1 MGTGLRKFEQS
12 INNLLDL
19 NKTQKAIT
27 DIERQKIQKILYGDR
42 LDNPF
47 KEILKYGEH
56 MQEIEFD
63 EDQRMLYNFMFGN
76 KRLIIR
82 GLAGTGKTILAAKKA
97 TEESNNEKK
106 VLVLTKT
113 VGVGRFLSLLTR
125 SKQFKRNF

>member
-1 MGTGLRKFEQS
+1 
-12 INNLLDL
+12 
-19 NKTQKAIT
+19 
-27 DIERQKIQKILYGDR
+27 
-42 LDNPF
+42 
-47 KEILKYGEH
+47 

-63 EDQRMLYNFMFGN
+63 EDQRMLYNFMFNN

-97 TEESNNEKK
+97 TEESNNEKR

-125 SKQFKRNF
+125 SKQFKRNFF

>member
-1 MGTGLRKFEQS
+1 
-12 INNLLDL
+12 
-19 NKTQKAIT
+19 
-27 DIERQKIQKILYGDR
+27 
-42 LDNPF
+42 
-47 KEILKYGEH
+47 

-106 VLVLTKT
+106 VL
-113 VGVGRFLSLLTR
+113 S
-125 SKQFKRNF
+125 SY